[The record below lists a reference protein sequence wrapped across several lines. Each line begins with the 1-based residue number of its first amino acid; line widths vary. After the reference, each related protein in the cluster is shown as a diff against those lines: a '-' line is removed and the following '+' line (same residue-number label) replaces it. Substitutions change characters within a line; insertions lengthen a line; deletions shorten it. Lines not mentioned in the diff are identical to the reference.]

1 MPNPNPLDRGIS
13 RRQALRL
20 VGAASIA
27 AIAAPRT
34 RAGSAVDD
42 TSAAAT
48 NELPQSIGGE
58 FVMEN
63 DYPYF
68 GPEPDGHARE

>member
-1 MPNPNPLDRGIS
+1 MPNPNPLDSGIS

-20 VGAASIA
+20 AGAASIA
-27 AIAAPRT
+27 AITAPRA
-34 RAGSAVDD
+34 RAGSAVDN

-48 NELPQSIGGE
+48 DEVPQSIGGE
-58 FVMEN
+58 FAIEN

-68 GPEPDGHARE
+68 GPEPDGHARG